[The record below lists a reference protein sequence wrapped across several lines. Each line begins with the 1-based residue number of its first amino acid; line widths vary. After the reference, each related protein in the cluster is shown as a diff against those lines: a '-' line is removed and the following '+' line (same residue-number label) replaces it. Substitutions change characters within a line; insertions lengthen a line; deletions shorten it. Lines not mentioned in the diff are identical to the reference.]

1 MLAKNLALKIF
12 EGFSIERW
20 NDLVRPHEMIEMDK
34 CAEKMMVAYIIG
46 KYEEAQGKS
55 IDWDWMIHAS
65 FFELLRKI
73 ALCDIKS
80 PVQRMIRRDY
90 PEEYKKLNQWVVEQY
105 RDFLPDAKL
114 QERFVNYC
122 CGPAPE
128 PDTFTG
134 HTAKVLRAAHK
145 FSTLREFQ
153 MISVVNERFRLDP
166 IEEDLN
172 QDIESFLDLRAFQL
186 LLTKQRPY
194 RFLMML
200 EQLRFQTRWN
210 QTPRVPRTS
219 VLGHSFF
226 VAILTLLLEY
236 STGVSFCEK
245 RRYNNFFCGLFH
257 DLPEAVTRDI
267 ITPVKQATDG
277 LPQIVKRIEEEIVG
291 KELFPLMDD
300 CYRQE
305 LLYFT
310 SNEFANRIRVPQAD
324 SLFAGEMPE
333 DVAKLPAGQQLEVSF
348 EDLNNRYNF
357 AEFAPVDGRI
367 VKVADHIAAFLEA
380 DSSIR
385 YGITSAHLTSGKANL
400 LRIYNQNPIVNGIDV
415 MAFFNQFQ

>member
-105 RDFLPDAKL
+105 RDYLPDEKL
-114 QERFVNYC
+114 KERFVAYC

-153 MISVVNERFRLDP
+153 MISVVNEKFRLDP

-172 QDIESFLDLRAFQL
+172 QDIEGFLDLRAFQL

-194 RFLMML
+194 RFLMVL

-236 STGVSFCEK
+236 SSGVSFCEK

-267 ITPVKQATDG
+267 ISPVKQATDG
-277 LPQIVKRIEEEIVG
+277 LPQIVKRIEDEIVG

-310 SNEFANRIRVPQAD
+310 SNEFANRIRVPEAD
-324 SLFAGEMPE
+324 TLFTGEMPRE
-333 DVAKLPAGQQLEVSF
+333 VAQLPAGQQLEVSF

-357 AEFAPVDGRI
+357 AEFSPVDGRI

-400 LRIYNQNPIVNGIDV
+400 LKIYNQNPIVNGIDV
-415 MAFFNQFQ
+415 MAFFDQFQ